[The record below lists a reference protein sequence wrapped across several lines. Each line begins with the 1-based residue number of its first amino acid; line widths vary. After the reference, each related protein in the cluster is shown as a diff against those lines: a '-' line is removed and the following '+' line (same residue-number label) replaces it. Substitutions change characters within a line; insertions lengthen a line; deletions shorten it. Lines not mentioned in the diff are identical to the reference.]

1 MPAVDLKFHFLAAS
15 CAAPYDDEASTSI
28 VPFLTCTHVYVRIVF
43 LLYTRILP
51 QYPTLYS
58 MSTGKVKKIDR
69 LRCWGV
75 AGKRTIVRLI
85 TSSTGLVFFTSAAG
99 GEFLL
104 RPRFPAT
111 QQPEPEQLF
120 PVSTPAALFP
130 SDSPGNTSSPGNSQ
144 PSIVAPNPNN
154 SSGYYPDSLLA
165 PVAAGPAGILTR
177 TIYRLIPSP
186 EDSR

>member
-1 MPAVDLKFHFLAAS
+1 MQSFSFLS
-15 CAAPYDDEASTSI
+15 
-28 VPFLTCTHVYVRIVF
+28 
-43 LLYTRILP
+43 TRIIP
-51 QYPTLYS
+51 QYPTLYI
-58 MSTGKVKKIDR
+58 MSTGKVKKIHR
-69 LRCWGV
+69 VTLLGSRRGTYNCSGCHPPAPGWCFYQCC
-75 AGKRTIVRLI
+75 R
-85 TSSTGLVFFTSAAG
+85 

-154 SSGYYPDSLLA
+154 SSVYYPDSLLA

>member
-1 MPAVDLKFHFLAAS
+1 LFGLSSP
-15 CAAPYDDEASTSI
+15 
-28 VPFLTCTHVYVRIVF
+28 
-43 LLYTRILP
+43 
-51 QYPTLYS
+51 
-58 MSTGKVKKIDR
+58 
-69 LRCWGV
+69 
-75 AGKRTIVRLI
+75 
-85 TSSTGLVFFTSAAG
+85 STGLVFLPVLPGGVPAAA
-99 GEFLL
+99 
-104 RPRFPAT
+104 PVPSY
-111 QQPEPEQLF
+111 QQPDPEQLF

-154 SSGYYPDSLLA
+154 SSVYYPDSLLA